1 MTGSSTQTPAL
12 GYFNGRS
19 SLRCRAS
26 AWGWLGWQSTG
37 TIGGMMTV
45 FFICTVLAVLEI
57 SLSFDNAIVNA
68 NKLKDMTPV
77 WQQRFLTWGILI
89 AVFGMRIVFP
99 LLIVVIAAGIGP
111 IDAVILAASRPEE
124 YSRIMHEAHL
134 PIAAFGGTFLMMVG
148 LTYFFDHEKDVHWIA
163 WLESRMARFATIK
176 GVEIAFVLAL
186 ILGFSRLLEAEEAV
200 VFVHACV
207 YGLLTFLA
215 VEVVGGLLDASQ
227 QTMSAAAKGGFGA
240 FLYLEV
246 LDASFSFDGV
256 IGAFA
261 LTQNLFIIAIGL
273 GIGAMYVRSMTIMLV
288 EKGTLSEYRYLEHGA
303 FYAILILSVVMYFQ
317 TLIHIPEVI
326 TGLGGA
332 GLIGLS
338 LWSSI
343 RHNRWEMEQDE
354 DARAGADAR
363 GLSQT
368 RPLDPSGRK
377 VSSGQGT
384 TRRKFRR
391 VVLFR
396 APYFLLSCRKRAKV
410 LGNWGR
416 PCRPRAPAP
425 SG

>member
-1 MTGSSTQTPAL
+1 MMLNYFKWPFIVTAVGLAL
-12 GYFNGRS
+12 G
-19 SLRCRAS
+19 A
-26 AWGWLGWQSTG
+26 WLGWQSSG
-37 TIGGMMTV
+37 TLGGMATV

-77 WQQRFLTWGILI
+77 WQKRFLTWGIII

-111 IDAVILAASRPEE
+111 IDAVILAAVKPEE
-124 YSRIMHEAHL
+124 YARIMHEAHL

-148 LTYFFDHEKDVHWIA
+148 LTYFFDHEKDVHWIQ
-163 WLESRMARFATIK
+163 WLESKMARFATIK
-176 GVEIAFVLAL
+176 GIEVAFVLSL
-186 ILGFSRLLEAEEAV
+186 IFSFSTLLEPAEAHT
-200 VFVHACV
+200 FVYAGI
-207 YGLLTFLA
+207 YGLLTFLV
-215 VEVVGGLLDASQ
+215 VEIIGGLLDASQ
-227 QTMSAAAKGGFGA
+227 ETMSAAAKGGFGA

-288 EKGTLSEYRYLEHGA
+288 EKGTLNEYRYLEHGA
-303 FYAILILSVVMYFQ
+303 FYAILVLSVVMYFQ

-332 GLIGLS
+332 ALIGIS

-343 RHNRWEMEQDE
+343 RHNRRER
-354 DARAGADAR
+354 DAEIASTSDGDR
-363 GLSQT
+363 L
-368 RPLDPSGRK
+368 
-377 VSSGQGT
+377 
-384 TRRKFRR
+384 R
-391 VVLFR
+391 VE
-396 APYFLLSCRKRAKV
+396 A
-410 LGNWGR
+410 
-416 PCRPRAPAP
+416 
-425 SG
+425 